1 MLDGRGL
8 STMLNVQGVRMGRP
22 SYIHIA
28 ISVDGGVI
36 SSVRVGGQSVFV
48 GEGTLYV

>member
-1 MLDGRGL
+1 
-8 STMLNVQGVRMGRP
+8 MLNVQGVKMGRP

-28 ISVDGGVI
+28 IGAEGGAI
-36 SSVRVGGQSVFV
+36 SRVRVGGQSVFV